1 MIDTFRK
8 IRDLLDARERRNALI
23 LFVMML
29 FMGLFEVVGVVS
41 IMPFIA
47 VLAKPDVV
55 YTNSYLSA
63 TYQFFGFSNTNN
75 FLLFLGGVLFVLV
88 VGSLAFRALTKWAT
102 VRYVQMRNYSLS
114 CRLLQ
119 GYLERPYSFFLNRH
133 SADLGK
139 TVLSEVSG
147 VIGKGLMPAMEL
159 VANTIV
165 AVLIISLVVA
175 VDPMVAAI
183 ALVILGGAYATIYLS
198 LRSYLTRIGTD
209 RVSATRQCYQI
220 AQEALGGIKDVKVL
234 GLEKGY
240 IHSFQNPAM
249 RLARISTKFKFI
261 SEVPQFAMQAIVYGG
276 MLIILLALM
285 VARDGDL
292 AAVLPLIALYAF
304 AGSRLNPALQTIY
317 RSFTTLRFSKHALDT
332 LHKDLVEI
340 GSIGGAASIINDR
353 SHGLLRLQSEL
364 QLDNITYS
372 YPQAEHPALIDLS
385 LTIPAKTTVGLV
397 GSTGAGKTTVVDI
410 IMGLLVSQQGEMRV
424 DGIPITGGAIRDWQ
438 NNLGYVPQHIFLTDD
453 TVAAN
458 IAFGTPPNE
467 IDQDAVERAARIAD
481 LHHFV
486 MEELPNGYQTM
497 VGERGI
503 RLSGGQRQR
512 IGIARALFHDPDV
525 LVLDEATSALDNL
538 TEKAVMDAVH
548 NLGHRKTIILIAHR
562 LSTVRECDVIF
573 LLEHGKLK
581 ASGTFTELVERDE
594 SFSMMA
600 AGLV

>member
-8 IRDLLDARERRNALI
+8 IRDLLDARERRNAVI

-29 FMGLFEVVGVVS
+29 LMGLFEVVGVVS

-55 YTNSYLSA
+55 HTNSYLSA
-63 TYQFFGFSNTNN
+63 TYQFFGFSSTNN
-75 FLLFLGGVLFVLV
+75 FLFFLGGVLFAIV
-88 VGSLAFRALTKWAT
+88 VGSLAFKALTKWAT
-102 VRYVQMRNYSLS
+102 VRYVQMRHFSLS

-139 TVLSEVSG
+139 TVLSEVG
-147 VIGKGLMPAMEL
+147 AVIKKGLMPAMEL

-165 AVLIISLVVA
+165 AALIISLVVA
-175 VDPMVAAI
+175 ADPMVAVSAM
-183 ALVILGGAYATIYLS
+183 VVLGGAYATVYLS
-198 LRSYLTRIGTD
+198 LRHYLSRIGTD
-209 RVSATRQCYQI
+209 RVEANRQRFQI
-220 AQEALGGIKDVKVL
+220 AQEAFGGIKDVKVL

-240 IHSFQNPAM
+240 IHSFKAPAM
-249 RLARISTKFKFI
+249 RQARVSVKLKFI
-261 SEVPQFAMQAIVYGG
+261 SDIPQYAMQAIVYGG
-276 MLIILLALM
+276 MLIILLFLM
-285 VARDGDL
+285 VTREGDF

-304 AGSRLNPALQTIY
+304 AGSRLNPALQIIY
-317 RSFTTLRFSKHALDT
+317 QSFTILRFNKPALDT
-332 LHKDLVEI
+332 LHRDLVEI
-340 GSIGGAASIINDR
+340 GSIGGAAIINER
-353 SHGLLRLQSEL
+353 SHDLLRLQTEIR
-364 QLDNITYS
+364 LDNITYS
-372 YPQAEHPALIDLS
+372 YPQAEHPTLIDLS

-397 GSTGAGKTTVVDI
+397 GSTGAGKTTVADI
-410 IMGLLVSQQGEMRV
+410 IMGLLVSQQGEMQV
-424 DGIPITGGAIRDWQ
+424 DGMHVTGDVIRDWQ
-438 NNLGYVPQHIFLTDD
+438 HNIGYVSQHIFLTDD

-458 IAFGTPPNE
+458 IAFGTPLNE
-467 IDQDAVERAARIAD
+467 IDLDAVERAARTAD

-497 VGERGI
+497 VGERGV

-512 IGIARALFHDPDV
+512 IGIARALYHDPDV

-581 ASGTFTELVERDE
+581 ASGTFDELVERDE
-594 SFSMMA
+594 SFSLMA
-600 AGLV
+600 AGMD

>member
-1 MIDTFRK
+1 MSSF
-8 IRDLLDARERRNALI
+8 
-23 LFVMML
+23 
-29 FMGLFEVVGVVS
+29 S
-41 IMPFIA
+41 I
-47 VLAKPDVV
+47 
-55 YTNSYLSA
+55 
-63 TYQFFGFSNTNN
+63 
-75 FLLFLGGVLFVLV
+75 
-88 VGSLAFRALTKWAT
+88 
-102 VRYVQMRNYSLS
+102 
-114 CRLLQ
+114 
-119 GYLERPYSFFLNRH
+119 YSFFFFFN
-133 SADLGK
+133 D
-139 TVLSEVSG
+139 T
-147 VIGKGLMPAMEL
+147 
-159 VANTIV
+159 
-165 AVLIISLVVA
+165 
-175 VDPMVAAI
+175 
-183 ALVILGGAYATIYLS
+183 ATTEIYTLS
-198 LRSYLTRIGTD
+198 LHD
-209 RVSATRQCYQI
+209 
-220 AQEALGGIKDVKVL
+220 ALPI
-234 GLEKGY
+234 
-240 IHSFQNPAM
+240 
-249 RLARISTKFKFI
+249 
-261 SEVPQFAMQAIVYGG
+261 
-276 MLIILLALM
+276 
-285 VARDGDL
+285 
-292 AAVLPLIALYAF
+292 
-304 AGSRLNPALQTIY
+304 
-317 RSFTTLRFSKHALDT
+317 
-332 LHKDLVEI
+332 
-340 GSIGGAASIINDR
+340 
-353 SHGLLRLQSEL
+353 SEL

-594 SFSMMA
+594 SFSLMA
-600 AGLV
+600 AGMA